1 MQSADINMH
10 AGPFYYAAQREV
22 ILPGC
27 SAVRW
32 ILSENVIAC

>member
-10 AGPFYYAAQREV
+10 AGPLYYAAQREV

-27 SAVRW
+27 SAMLW
-32 ILSENVIAC
+32 LLSENVISH